1 MTDDSFEAILC
12 LWRER
17 RRRCG
22 DVAFHF
28 IRIAAE
34 SLAEKQELI
43 LVPLAPFADQEMQPH
58 SDADSDGERPI
69 HGLGQQP
76 RHVLAWWRDPNKPAD
91 DGSDD

>member
-1 MTDDSFEAILC
+1 MDGSFEAILC

-22 DVAFHF
+22 TYSFHF

-43 LVPLAPFADQEMQPH
+43 LVSLAPFADQEMQPH
-58 SDADSDGERPI
+58 FNADAEGERAI

-76 RHVLAWWRDPNKPAD
+76 RHVFA
-91 DGSDD
+91 